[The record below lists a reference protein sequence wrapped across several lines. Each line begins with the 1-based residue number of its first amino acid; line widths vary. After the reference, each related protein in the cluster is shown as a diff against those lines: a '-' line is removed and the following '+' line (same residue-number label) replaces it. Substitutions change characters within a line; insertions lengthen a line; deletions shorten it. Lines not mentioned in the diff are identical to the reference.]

1 MPHPSSGRNVAR
13 LVTSAV
19 IGVACAAALS
29 ACAPN
34 QLPSTTPGT
43 TPPVWTGSPEPE
55 KAPLHGAPAAPDS
68 VITHL
73 RTPGGV
79 DVATATFEFAH
90 AGGAAGYVTITVQT
104 TMPGQLSPGFHGLHI
119 HSFGKC
125 EPNSVAQPGG
135 VSGNF
140 LSAGGHFQ
148 VSGHTTEPASGDL
161 TSLEVR
167 KDGSAMLVTT
177 TDAFT
182 KEELL
187 FGEKTAL
194 IIHGGP
200 DNFANIPSDRYT
212 QTNGTPGPDE
222 MTMTTGD
229 AGKRVACG
237 VIGAS

>member
-13 LVTSAV
+13 LLTSAV
-19 IGVACAAALS
+19 IGVACVAALS
-29 ACAPN
+29 ACTPN
-34 QLPSTTPGT
+34 QPPSTTPGT
-43 TPPVWTGSPEPE
+43 TPSVWTGSPEPK
-55 KAPLHGAPAAPDS
+55 KAPPQGMPAEPDS
-68 VITHL
+68 VTTHL
-73 RTPGGV
+73 RTPEGV
-79 DVATATFEFAH
+79 DVAIATFEFGP
-90 AGGAAGYVTITVQT
+90 AGGAAGFVTITVQT
-104 TMPGQLSPGFHGLHI
+104 TMAGQLSPGFHGLHI
-119 HSFGKC
+119 HSLGKC

-148 VSGHTTEPASGDL
+148 VPGHTAEPASGEL

-167 KDGSAMLVTT
+167 KDGSALLVTT

-182 KEELL
+182 KEDLL

-200 DNFANIPSDRYT
+200 DNFANIPPDRYT
-212 QTNGTPGPDE
+212 QSNGMPGPDE

-237 VIGAS
+237 VIGAG